1 MNFKK
6 ILFILIIFNTIFL
19 YAQNSKNI
27 LILNSYHK
35 GFIYS
40 DNIINGIESIYKDQE
55 NIKTNILY
63 MDSRRVFVSDYKTLL
78 SNFYKAKFENKK
90 FDLIICIGKFS
101 YDFVINNKLKV
112 FNYSKIIYTGIEN
125 KKIDNPNIYTIS
137 ANIDVKENVELIYT
151 VMKKLKKLYIINS
164 SLEKEKT
171 NIEVE
176 KALKKLKKRFEIQY
190 IEHSSI
196 SQLKE
201 KFSSH
206 KKNEAILFIKFLED
220 SDFNSIKDTNIVNFI
235 KSVNIPIF
243 VVDDQF
249 LKEGVVGGKI
259 ISSTKL
265 GKTIAILSID
275 ILNNKQHIKRDYKL
289 KYDYKF
295 DSLVL
300 KKYNIKPYYF
310 YNSYSIVNKPE
321 DFFQKHRDLFEI
333 LFLLFPLLLLLVIG
347 LLHNIYYRK
356 QTEKLLQ
363 ERIDFDDTLLNAMKN
378 PIFWQNKDEK
388 IVDFNS
394 KFSSMIGISEDR
406 LYYASLK
413 KLRSYKKARKLLEAL
428 EKYNKNEKEAL
439 FTFET
444 EDKTKKIYLINQAK
458 FKDEK
463 SQSYGTVTI
472 LTDITK
478 EKQIEKEKERNQEFL
493 IQQSKLAEIGE
504 IFSAIAHQWKA
515 PLLEITTIAQES
527 FYSNEDDDK
536 EKESYVKD
544 IMTQVKYMN
553 DTINDFQD
561 FIKPSNKKTKFDI
574 YEAITSLLKIID
586 HNIRFNYIDVKI
598 DLKDNTNVT
607 VYGYRNEFMQSLLN
621 IINNAKDELVNNDF
635 KNRKINIE
643 IFNKQNK
650 LYINIKDNAGGIS
663 TKNIE
668 SIFTPYYSTKKD
680 GSGIGL
686 YMTKVII
693 EDKMN
698 GKIRVKNTKVGA
710 CFTIILEQGNENIST
725 RG

>member
-1 MNFKK
+1 MKFKK
-6 ILFILIIFNTIFL
+6 ILFILILFNTIFL
-19 YAQNSKNI
+19 CAQTSKNI

-35 GFIYS
+35 GFIYG
-40 DNIINGIESIYKDQE
+40 DNIINGIENIYKDEE
-55 NIKTNILY
+55 NIKTDILY
-63 MDSRRVFVSDYKTLL
+63 MDSRRVKVRDYKTLL
-78 SNFYKAKFENKK
+78 SNFYKAKLENRK
-90 FDLIICIGKFS
+90 FDIVICIDKFA
-101 YDFVINNKLKV
+101 YDFAIDNKSKLFNN
-112 FNYSKIIYTGIEN
+112 SKIIYSQTEN
-125 KKIDNPNIYTIS
+125 KKINNPNVYTIS
-137 ANIDVKENVELIYT
+137 SNVDVKENIEFIYT
-151 VMKKLKKLYIINS
+151 VMKKLKKLYVINS

-171 NIEVE
+171 NLEVE
-176 KALKKLKKRFEIQY
+176 KALTKLKKRFEIDY

-196 SQLKE
+196 NQLKQ
-201 KFSSH
+201 KFSVY
-206 KKNEAILFIKFLED
+206 KKNEAILFVKFLED
-220 SDFNSIKDTNIVNFI
+220 NESNSIKDTNIISFI
-235 KSVNIPIF
+235 KSSHIPIF
-243 VVDDQF
+243 VVDDLF
-249 LKEGVVGGKI
+249 LNKGVVGGKI
-259 ISSTKL
+259 ISSNKL
-265 GKTIAILSID
+265 GEKIATLSKD
-275 ILNNKQHIKRDYKL
+275 ILDDKDVKKFYKL

-300 KKYNIKPYYF
+300 KKYAIKPYYY
-310 YNSYSIVNKPE
+310 YNSYKIVNKPQ

-356 QTEKLLQ
+356 KTEKLLQ
-363 ERIDFDDTLLNAMKN
+363 ERIDFDDTLLNAIKN

-388 IVDFNS
+388 IVDFNN
-394 KFSSMIGISEDR
+394 KFSSMLGISEEK
-406 LYYASLK
+406 LYYTSLK
-413 KLRSYKKARKLLEAL
+413 KLRSYKRARRLLEAL
-428 EKYNKNEKEAL
+428 EKYNKKEKDSL
-439 FTFET
+439 FMFET
-444 EDKTKKIYLINQAK
+444 EQKEKKIYLINQAK

-536 EKESYVKD
+536 ERESYVKD

-574 YEAITSLLKIID
+574 HEAITSLLKIID
-586 HNIRFNYIDVKI
+586 HNIRFNYIDVNI
-598 DLKDNTNVT
+598 DLKENTNVA

-635 KNRKINIE
+635 KNRKIYIE

-650 LYINIKDNAGGIS
+650 LYVNIKDNAGGIS

-668 SIFTPYYSTKKD
+668 TIFTPYYSTKKD

-698 GKIRVKNTKVGA
+698 GKIRVKNTKIGA